1 VAGEDEVTG
10 SILITGA
17 NGFIG
22 SRLLQVLAERG
33 VSVIGCG
40 RQSSKTI
47 GVVIGNIDA
56 DTDWQAALAQ
66 VVSVVH
72 LAGHAHVMRGDASE
86 TLNEYRRVNTEATL
100 NLARQATAS
109 RVSRFVYISSIAV
122 NGVQNQR
129 PINEQD
135 LPNPIGPYA
144 VSKWEAEQGLREIS
158 QATGMEV
165 VIIRPPLVYGPKSSG
180 NFARLIRLVRGGLPL
195 PLGGL
200 HKGRSL
206 VALDNLVDF
215 IGLCI
220 DHPAAANQ
228 TFLVCDGENL
238 STAELLR
245 RIGAALNKPV
255 TLLPLPGWLL
265 IALAAL
271 VGKQGEAR
279 KLVASLQVDSGK
291 AHELLGW
298 VPPVSMDEG
307 LRRAL
312 ADITHES

>member
-1 VAGEDEVTG
+1 MTG

-22 SRLLQVLAERG
+22 SRLVQVLAERG
-33 VSVIGCG
+33 VSVLGCG

-72 LAGHAHVMRGDASE
+72 LAGLAHVMQGDASK

-129 PINEQD
+129 PFNEQD

-165 VIIRPPLVYGPKSSG
+165 VIIRPPLVYGPNSSG

-200 HKGRSL
+200 DKERSL

-228 TFLVCDGENL
+228 TFLVCDGENI
-238 STAELLR
+238 STAELCR
-245 RIGAALNKPV
+245 RLGAALNKPV
-255 TLLPLPGWLL
+255 TLLPFPGWLL

-307 LRRAL
+307 LHRAL
-312 ADITHES
+312 AGITHES